1 MHDVLR
7 RRALSG
13 IAAVLFLAGCALPG
27 SQGAGTPQ
35 DSGVRTDQPAGG
47 WQFGAREHVDLWY
60 HGLGFVLP
68 PIDSLPLPIYDRAER
83 DRALAAARSAGVSRT
98 PLELAADSI
107 AREFAGSSTYE
118 RLQFVPLY
126 FENTSALFDAIRV
139 WQQAEGNPQ
148 AAGSQ
153 QGARAVALLNDMF
166 DTPRLRRWVAEFAR
180 VLEAERSAYY
190 GAYWRQRESQL
201 RPLADAAARDW
212 ATLQPALE
220 RLLRFLQLSGGQV
233 LLAPSLGG
241 EGRTVQLS
249 SGLRSAVGPGT
260 AAEDVVH
267 ALVHEL
273 MYSMVGDVVRD
284 NVAPAKLRDL
294 GEEPVTSSAAVR
306 AGVLVLERLEPGRV
320 DGYRRYYLRAAG
332 RTGSG
337 DAAFRAAFPLPPE
350 LESALPRAVDQA
362 LAGI

>member
-1 MHDVLR
+1 MNDVLHR
-7 RRALSG
+7 RGLSG
-13 IAAVLFLAGCALPG
+13 IAAVLFLGGCALPG
-27 SQGAGTPQ
+27 SQGAGAPEDAQ
-35 DSGVRTDQPAGG
+35 APAAQPAGG
-47 WQFGAREHVDLWY
+47 WQFGASEHVDLWY
-60 HGLGFVLP
+60 HGLSFVLP

-83 DRALAAARSAGVSRT
+83 DRALAAARGAGVGRT
-98 PLELAADSI
+98 PLEGAADSI

-126 FENTSALFDAIRV
+126 FENTSALLDAIRV
-139 WQQAEGNPQ
+139 WQQANGNPQ

-153 QGARAVALLNDMF
+153 QGAQAVALLNDMF

-180 VLEAERSAYY
+180 VLELERNAYY
-190 GAYWRQRESQL
+190 GAYWRQRESRL

-212 ATLQPALE
+212 AALQPSLAQ
-220 RLLRFLQLSGGQV
+220 LLRFLQVSGGEV

-241 EGRTVQLS
+241 EGRTVHLP
-249 SGLRSAVGPGT
+249 SGLRSAIGPGS

-267 ALVHEL
+267 TLVHEL
-273 MYSMVGDVVRD
+273 MYSLVGDVVRD
-284 NVAPAKLRDL
+284 NVAPARLRDL
-294 GEEPVTSSAAVR
+294 GEEPLNSSAAVR
-306 AGVLVLERLEPGRV
+306 AGALVLERLAPART
-320 DGYRRYYLRAAG
+320 DGYRRFYLRAAG
-332 RTGSG
+332 RAGSG